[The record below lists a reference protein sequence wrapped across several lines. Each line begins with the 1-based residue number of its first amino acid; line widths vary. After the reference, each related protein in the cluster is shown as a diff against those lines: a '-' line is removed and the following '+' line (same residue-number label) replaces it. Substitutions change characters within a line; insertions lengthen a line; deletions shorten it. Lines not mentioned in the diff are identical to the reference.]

1 MTRGLSHRGNIVREQ
16 IRRTGLDCISKRKPA
31 LNPMRAP
38 DPSKTETAG
47 AKTKRGVGLSQPP
60 FLRIRDY
67 SRLATS

>member
-38 DPSKTETAG
+38 DPSK
-47 AKTKRGVGLSQPP
+47 AK
-60 FLRIRDY
+60 
-67 SRLATS
+67 RLAPKRKGALA